1 MVIPFKLWQRAP
13 AWLGFDSHPIEFAS
27 FSPVPCLCTH
37 TPRGT
42 LSSCSLLSLGHSLS
56 LLLLSHHPVVSDSSV
71 RGFQAGQLR
80 NAFLKCPF
88 LSVLYAACMWVP
100 TGQGKVTFHRAGE
113 TGHELPSVG
122 AGAKL
127 QSSRRQ
133 QVLSYLSSP

>member
-1 MVIPFKLWQRAP
+1 M
-13 AWLGFDSHPIEFAS
+13 
-27 FSPVPCLCTH
+27 
-37 TPRGT
+37 
-42 LSSCSLLSLGHSLS
+42 
-56 LLLLSHHPVVSDSSV
+56 VSDSSV

-100 TGQGKVTFHRAGE
+100 TGQGKVKFCRAGE

-127 QSSRRQ
+127 QSSRRAASAEPSLQ
-133 QVLSYLSSP
+133 PLGTFCKQGRRGARSGCSRRSSCLSASLYVPHSDTCLPKTLSQLNLVISR

>member
-1 MVIPFKLWQRAP
+1 M
-13 AWLGFDSHPIEFAS
+13 
-27 FSPVPCLCTH
+27 
-37 TPRGT
+37 
-42 LSSCSLLSLGHSLS
+42 
-56 LLLLSHHPVVSDSSV
+56 VSDSSV

-100 TGQGKVTFHRAGE
+100 TGQGKVKFCRAGE

-127 QSSRRQ
+127 QSSRRAASAEPSLQ
-133 QVLSYLSSP
+133 PLGKDTKLSPHPALRLILTNPFEQDIVRPIIL